1 MASLARAR
9 PPLYA
14 RARARQAS
22 TAHDGTGRRTGVSRA
37 RRAPRR
43 RFMPWSLSNKL
54 LLLTLLFVM
63 VAEVLIYIP
72 SIANFRNVWLQE
84 KLDTAALVA
93 MAASAPAALRR
104 CRPTSKRRC

>member
-1 MASLARAR
+1 
-9 PPLYA
+9 
-14 RARARQAS
+14 
-22 TAHDGTGRRTGVSRA
+22 
-37 RRAPRR
+37 
-43 RFMPWSLSNKL
+43 MPCSLSNKL

-93 MAASAPAALRR
+93 MAASAGPRTACPTDLEAQMLRSIGVRGDRHAQRRPALDDRR
-104 CRPTSKRRC
+104 RTKCRRTSRRITI